1 MCVHD
6 RACPCGVWHMLV
18 GHPSAETAPGK
29 AVAWGTSPVVAVRPG
44 RGGQGAGMCCVSGSE
59 SQPARSASGGAG
71 GGGGGRVVLVV
82 CAAGARMLVP
92 GARVS
97 LCTNPRRLIRPQDR
111 ALKTR
116 PALPRRRR
124 PPPC

>member
-1 MCVHD
+1 MC
-6 RACPCGVWHMLV
+6 RGLS
-18 GHPSAETAPGK
+18 PS
-29 AVAWGTSPVVAVRPG
+29 RPG
-44 RGGQGAGMCCVSGSE
+44 QRRGVLEAGA
-59 SQPARSASGGAG
+59 
-71 GGGGGRVVLVV
+71 GGRVVLVV